1 MFRKHGNFSVI
12 LLLLVSCAIKRPV
25 ETLPPIT
32 EILPDYPK
40 SEATEPPE
48 ATQPHPRPTPG
59 TVRVAL
65 VLGGAGVASFATVGL
80 LQEFRKRGIEVELIV
95 SSGWPSIFALG
106 YGLLKSHHDLEW
118 FAMRLGRK
126 DFERMAEF
134 DAYKKDA
141 SDEKLTRVLEDV
153 FKQKHIEEARIP
165 IVVSVTDPISGN
177 PEIHDRGEWKTPLLR
192 AVSIPG
198 LLRTGPGAT
207 LNGKPIVWEG
217 MDVNEALRRRAG
229 FVVAVEMYEDYFEFL
244 NIQSSVPPKWT
255 QQIRETHGK
264 QLDLAAVSARIHLRR
279 VPTDFSAKRI
289 AILAGAQEGRRLAK
303 KIRAEL
309 AEK

>member
-1 MFRKHGNFSVI
+1 MLRKHRNFPVI
-12 LLLLVSCAIKRPV
+12 LLLLVSCAAKRPV
-25 ETLPPIT
+25 ETLLPIT

-40 SEATEPPE
+40 GEATDPPPE
-48 ATQPHPRPTPG
+48 TTQPPPRPTPG

-80 LQEFRKRGIEVELIV
+80 LKEFRKRGIEVELIV

-118 FAMRLGRK
+118 FAMLLGQK
-126 DFERMAEF
+126 DFERMAAF
-134 DAYKKDA
+134 DASKKDA

-177 PEIHDRGEWKTPLLR
+177 TEIYDRGEWKTPLLR
-192 AVSIPG
+192 TLAIPA
-198 LLRTGPGAT
+198 LLPTSPIAT
-207 LNGKPIVWEG
+207 ENGWEG
-217 MDVNEALRRRAG
+217 VDVNEALRRQAR

-244 NIQSSVPPKWT
+244 KIQSSVPPKW
-255 QQIRETHGK
+255 QRQIREAHGK
-264 QLDLAAVSARIHLRR
+264 QLELAQLGARIHLRR
-279 VPTDFSAKRI
+279 PPTDFSAKRI

-303 KIRAEL
+303 KIRAVL
-309 AEK
+309 VEK